1 MRFRE
6 LSSKE
11 LETLERGFSEY
22 GAKIELPGKL
32 MLSFNG
38 RREVV
43 LLSEEA
49 FKLLKRLGEAYSAGL
64 KLGEIKRKKF
74 KLDLEGAFLIS
85 RHARNVV
92 VVNSRGEELALYGRD
107 IFINS
112 VLKYPELKKGERC
125 LIVNTKKEALAIG
138 RFRGES
144 VFVENIKDRGWY
156 LRKGG

>member
-1 MRFRE
+1 MKFRE

-11 LETLERGFSEY
+11 LEALKRGLQEY
-22 GAKIELPGKL
+22 GAKADFPGKL

-49 FKLLKRLGEAYSAGL
+49 FELLKRLGEAYSAGL

-85 RHARNVV
+85 RQAENVV
-92 VVNSRGEELALYGRD
+92 VVNSKGEELALYGRD

-112 VLKYPELKKGERC
+112 VLQYPELKKGERC

-138 RFRGES
+138 RFTGEK